1 MEISRPCAT
10 KNISQQK
17 LTPYQ
22 ELERTKHTDE
32 FHTRRLLHKRIT
44 IRNLASSIAK
54 SSVSNSWVTRLLNTY
69 QYQLT
74 SQWNNAMNAMI
85 TQLALIPNN
94 GYTLSFYTRVLLD
107 KLLTPSIHKM
117 DEKGLLIGAIG
128 KSKRVFSRQ
137 RWKTADI
144 KE

>member
-1 MEISRPCAT
+1 
-10 KNISQQK
+10 
-17 LTPYQ
+17 
-22 ELERTKHTDE
+22 
-32 FHTRRLLHKRIT
+32 
-44 IRNLASSIAK
+44 
-54 SSVSNSWVTRLLNTY
+54 
-69 QYQLT
+69 
-74 SQWNNAMNAMI
+74 MNAMI